1 MGHKGLHND
10 VRLIKSY
17 KKILLQVT
25 ASKSCSISYWIK
37 GSSYFLTRKVLL
49 NLTFHCSG
57 HVCKSTYN
65 FTKKNGRPCTRM
77 LSLNFTTNQ
86 KSYFNPP
93 TATNVTHVSRKRR
106 IFDCSERVGGA
117 RAVLNTV
124 WSLRLSVDQGLGVAP
139 CSCVGNKYKTPLQ
152 PESPEV
158 SLI

>member
-1 MGHKGLHND
+1 MGHKVVHND

-37 GSSYFLTRKVLL
+37 GISYFLTGKVLL

-65 FTKKNGRPCTRM
+65 FTKKHGR
-77 LSLNFTTNQ
+77 LFSLINSSHAPECYPLTLQQT
-86 KSYFNPP
+86 KSHIWTPP
-93 TATNVTHVSRKRR
+93 TATNVTHVSLKRR

-117 RAVLNTV
+117 RAALNTV

-139 CSCVGNKYKTPLQ
+139 CSCVGNT
-152 PESPEV
+152 
-158 SLI
+158 